1 MKPQTIA
8 LLILIVLLLI
18 IIVQNS
24 HSIWLYLLFWRISV
38 PQILLIPILL
48 LIGFVIGFFVG
59 KMPGKGRAERSM

>member
-1 MKPQTIA
+1 MKAQTIV
-8 LLILIVLLLI
+8 LLVLIVLLLI

-48 LIGFVIGFFVG
+48 LIGFVIGLLVG
-59 KMPGKGRAERSM
+59 KMSDKSRTKGSA